1 MNLSREFLLEP
12 WDPFMTY
19 HESTEEIVT
28 EKFSDSR
35 ISITPYILPHMRKCQ
50 NKRGKT
56 HKVLAVGL
64 FSKVS
69 MFTGTKG

>member
-1 MNLSREFLLEP
+1 
-12 WDPFMTY
+12 MTY

-35 ISITPYILPHMRKCQ
+35 ISITPYILPHTSKMSEQERKM
-50 NKRGKT
+50 